1 MRPSLWLLGETMW
14 VTRKY
19 RSCRK
24 ENVGFQKKKLT
35 KKNDEIEKKIDQGTK
50 REREWTIKRKKLVM
64 RKEM

>member
-1 MRPSLWLLGETMW
+1 

-50 REREWTIKRKKLVM
+50 RERE
-64 RKEM
+64 